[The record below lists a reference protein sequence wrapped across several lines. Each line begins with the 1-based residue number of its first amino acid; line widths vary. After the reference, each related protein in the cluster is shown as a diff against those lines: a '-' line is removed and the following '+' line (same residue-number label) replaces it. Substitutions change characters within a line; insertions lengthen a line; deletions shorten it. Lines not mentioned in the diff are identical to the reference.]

1 MRLDITPTVR
11 TLLLLNVLIYVL
23 QTQIPFLTDTFALYP
38 FQSQYFKIFQ
48 PVTYMFLHGGVRHI
62 FSNMLGLFFFGPM
75 LERVWGPKRFLIFY
89 LITGIGAGLLH
100 NGIAYYELSQLQ
112 NDAYA
117 YRENPTPEA
126 FNRFLNNHA
135 KGLYNEAVDFLDR
148 FDEDPTN
155 GQYIQESKEFVSDY
169 YLGRLPYPTGLRIL
183 TVGASGAI
191 FGILLAFGLLFP
203 NTEIFLYFL
212 FPIKAKY
219 LVILYGLYELF
230 GGLQQAPGDNV
241 AHFAHLGGML
251 FGFILIKYWGIH
263 RDKFY

>member
-1 MRLDITPTVR
+1 MRFDITPTVR
-11 TLLLLNVLIYVL
+11 TLLLLNVIIYVL
-23 QTQIPFLTDTFALYP
+23 QTQLSAITNIFALYP
-38 FQSQYFKIFQ
+38 FQSPYFQVFQ
-48 PVTYMFLHGGVRHI
+48 PISYMFLHGGVRHI

-75 LERVWGPKRFLIFY
+75 LERVWGAKRFLLFY

-100 NGIAYYELSQLQ
+100 NGIAYYELSQLK
-112 NDAYA
+112 NDAYT
-117 YRENPTPEA
+117 YQESPTPEA

-135 KGLYNEAVDFLDR
+135 KGFYRNFVDFQDR
-148 FDEDPTN
+148 FDEDPDN
-155 GQYIQESKEFVSDY
+155 VEYIQESKEFVSAY
-169 YLGRLPYPTGLRIL
+169 YLGELDYPTGLRII

-251 FGFILIKYWGIH
+251 FGFILIKYWGYH